1 MKTII
6 KSFVVSML
14 LMAVTLAGGF
24 NVKATGNQTF
34 SFKDKMGRNQ
44 ATFFSTTMLEDISG
58 MSTDVIGNV
67 TFDVEDIESTLEG
80 EIIISTASLK

>member
-24 NVKATGNQTF
+24 NVKATGSQTF

-58 MSTDVIGNV
+58 MRVLI
-67 TFDVEDIESTLEG
+67 
-80 EIIISTASLK
+80 